1 MDAKKLS
8 EASDRV
14 YADAYGAIFRK
25 LTAAP
30 LSDKDQQV
38 LKQVLI
44 FLAGLL
50 AVPSVFRASIDFL
63 SEASQAAQSHMDIAE
78 CDAIVEVL
86 RAATDAGFDAYKQG
100 YTSAEDQGVNN
111 EAAN

>member
-8 EASDRV
+8 EARDRV
-14 YADAYGAIFRK
+14 YSDAYGAIFRK
-25 LTAAP
+25 LTDAQ

-50 AVPSVFRASIDFL
+50 AVPSVSSASLDFL
-63 SEASQAAQSHMDIAE
+63 SEALEAAQSDTDIAE
-78 CDAIVEVL
+78 CDAMVAVL
-86 RAATDAGFDAYKQG
+86 RATSAAGFDACKQG
-100 YTSAEDQGVNN
+100 YKSAGR
-111 EAAN
+111 

>member
-25 LTAAP
+25 LTDAP

-44 FLAGLL
+44 
-50 AVPSVFRASIDFL
+50 
-63 SEASQAAQSHMDIAE
+63 
-78 CDAIVEVL
+78 
-86 RAATDAGFDAYKQG
+86 
-100 YTSAEDQGVNN
+100 
-111 EAAN
+111 